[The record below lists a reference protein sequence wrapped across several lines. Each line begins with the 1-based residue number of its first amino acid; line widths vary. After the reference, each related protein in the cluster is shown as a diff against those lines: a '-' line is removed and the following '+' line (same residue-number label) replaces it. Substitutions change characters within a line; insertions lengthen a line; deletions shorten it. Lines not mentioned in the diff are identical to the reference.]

1 MPDLPQAHVCH
12 VTPNRLRLRV
22 SERRHDTAFFDAVR
36 SRLSEWGS
44 VERVTVNP
52 TAGSVV
58 IHFSNPVDLLAEH
71 SARNDLFTLADTD
84 PRLLLG
90 TMEGSAGDGSTG
102 VSLAEQVRQGFASV
116 NRTMR
121 RWTGGQEDFR
131 SVIFLG
137 LFGAGIVQLLR
148 GNMTAPAVTLF
159 WYAGDAL
166 RLWDTLPP
174 DTPPPGTPPST
185 GAAAGK
191 PVPGNGPAASGD

>member
-12 VTPNRLRLRV
+12 AMPNRLRLRIP
-22 SERRHDTAFFDAVR
+22 ERRHDAAFFDAVR
-36 SRLSEWGS
+36 SRLSEWDS

-58 IHFSNPVDLLAEH
+58 IHFSNPMDLLAEH
-71 SARNDLFTLADTD
+71 AARNDLFTLADAD
-84 PRLLLG
+84 PRLLDG
-90 TMEGSAGDGSTG
+90 AMESSAGNSM
-102 VSLAEQVRQGFASV
+102 AEQVQQGFAAV

-131 SVIFLG
+131 SLIFLG

-148 GNMTAPAVTLF
+148 GNVTAPAVTLF

-166 RLWDTLPP
+166 RLWDSLPPATLPP
-174 DTPPPGTPPST
+174 T
-185 GAAAGK
+185 GAAASGQ
-191 PVPGNGPAASGD
+191 VPGNGPAASGD